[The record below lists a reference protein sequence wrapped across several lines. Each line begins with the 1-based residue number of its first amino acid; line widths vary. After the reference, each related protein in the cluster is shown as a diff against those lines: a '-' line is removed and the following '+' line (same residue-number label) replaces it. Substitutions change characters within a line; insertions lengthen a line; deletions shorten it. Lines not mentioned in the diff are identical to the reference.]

1 MILAHTMA
9 EALKK
14 IVIVEDNVAANH
26 LLRDWLSVNYEVIC
40 FLDAESAISQ
50 LQPVAD
56 RIVFLLDYNLPGL
69 TGIELKQ
76 RVCHNYPQGRYI
88 LISGLFD
95 ARLTLEAR
103 TAGFDALI
111 PKPFP
116 LPNISKKVAELFG
129 VPPKKSLLERVRQT
143 TDKPTPA

>member
-1 MILAHTMA
+1 MA
-9 EALKK
+9 DAPKK

-26 LLRDWLSVNYEVIC
+26 LLRDWLSVNYEVTC

-50 LQPVAD
+50 LKPSED
-56 RIVFLLDYNLPGL
+56 RVVFLLDYNLPGL
-69 TGIELKQ
+69 TGIQLKQ
-76 RVCHNYPQGRYI
+76 RIGENFPQGKYI

-95 ARLTLEAR
+95 TRLTHEAR

-116 LPNISKKVAELFG
+116 LQNISKKVAELFG
-129 VPPKKSLLERVRQT
+129 VPAKKNLMDRVKET
-143 TDKPTPA
+143 TEKS